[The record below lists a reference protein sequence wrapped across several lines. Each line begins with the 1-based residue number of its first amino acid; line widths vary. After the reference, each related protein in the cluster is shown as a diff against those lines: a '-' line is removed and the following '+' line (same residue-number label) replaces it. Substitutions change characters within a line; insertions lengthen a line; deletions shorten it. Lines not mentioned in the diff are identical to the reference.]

1 MKDKLFLELNLA
13 YNIDILSSSSY
24 IHIHTCLILLILKLS
39 INNLTILVSDC
50 QLSILL
56 QTLEAI

>member
-1 MKDKLFLELNLA
+1 MKDKLFSELNLA

-24 IHIHTCLILLILKLS
+24 IHIYTCLILLILKLS